1 MSKYKQVG
9 SANQLVGTAGTA
21 SQVVPVQKV
30 LLQFTCW
37 SSWCWSSWRE
47 FGPKVKPVEKIEK
60 LVDYY
65 TKVFECS
72 FDLYQKGLLQFHT
85 QYINQDWDLKK

>member
-21 SQVVPVQKV
+21 SQVVLLQKV

-37 SSWCWSSWRE
+37 SWCWSSWRE
-47 FGPKVKPVEKIEK
+47 FGPKVKPVEKIEI

-65 TKVFECS
+65 TKVFGCS

-85 QYINQDWDLKK
+85 QYINQDWDFKK

>member
-37 SSWCWSSWRE
+37 SWCCSSWRE
-47 FGPKVKPVEKIEK
+47 FGPKVKPVEKIEI

-65 TKVFECS
+65 TKVFGCS

-85 QYINQDWDLKK
+85 QYINQDWDFKK